1 MASSTNYK
9 KVEILSVFKSEF
21 TFESIESKK
30 SCLYL
35 VPMAWRVR

>member
-21 TFESIESKK
+21 ESIEAKK
-30 SCLYL
+30 SCL
-35 VPMAWRVR
+35 